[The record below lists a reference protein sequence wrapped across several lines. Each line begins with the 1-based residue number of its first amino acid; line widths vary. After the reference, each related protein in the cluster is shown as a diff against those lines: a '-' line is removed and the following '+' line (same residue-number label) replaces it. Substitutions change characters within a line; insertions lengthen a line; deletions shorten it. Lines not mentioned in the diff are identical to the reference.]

1 MKAYLVPF
9 ATFIV
14 SMLLVD
20 AVWLGI
26 MVKRFYSHQ
35 IGHLMSVSPNLSAA
49 AVFYLVYGL
58 TLTILV
64 LHPSINSDV
73 SLGHVFFLGAVF
85 GLATYGTYDLT
96 NQATLKDWPTVVT
109 VVDIVWGMV
118 LTGSLSASTVALL
131 R

>member
-14 SMLLVD
+14 SMLIVD
-20 AVWLGI
+20 AVWLGV

-35 IGHLMSVSPNLSAA
+35 IGHLMAENPRFGAA
-49 AVFYLVYGL
+49 AIFYFVYGL

-64 LHPSINSDV
+64 LHPSIHSDI
-73 SLGHVFFLGAVF
+73 SLSQVFFLGAVF

-96 NQATLKDWPTVVT
+96 NQATLKDWPTLVT
-109 VVDIVWGMV
+109 AVDIIWGMV
-118 LTGSLSASTVALL
+118 LTGSLSASTVAIL